1 MRTGSSI
8 RHSAYDRLG
17 EGSPALERL
26 SAADLDRALRF
37 VGEIEAVEAPS
48 SFPTRMLT
56 ALKQLI
62 PCDMAGYNE
71 VDRSE
76 QRVVMVLDP
85 DVPEKETFARV
96 ARQHPVLRY
105 HARSADG
112 RALKISDF
120 LTRRQYHGLEL
131 YQDAF
136 RLINAEDQISIA
148 LPAQPSIVL
157 GIALNRDR
165 PNFSERDRRLLDL
178 VRPHLAQAYRNAE
191 LRGRLADMLL
201 LLEGLL
207 QESDR
212 AIVLV
217 DKFRRVTQATHEV
230 GRLFSEYFAAT
241 VNLGSGLPTAID
253 DWIKQRGTSPRLEA
267 ALPSEERLVAHGSS
281 GCLTIGFLPHGELGV
296 HDALLLQETR
306 DQAAVDRREPP
317 LSPREHE
324 VLVLVAEGKTNPE
337 ISTVLSISSRTVQKH
352 LEHIFDKLGV
362 RSRAAAAVAL
372 TRASGIRL

>member
-1 MRTGSSI
+1 M
-8 RHSAYDRLG
+8 
-17 EGSPALERL
+17 ERL

-37 VGEIEAVEAPS
+37 VGEIEAIEAPS
-48 SFPTRMLT
+48 HFPTRMLS

-71 VDRSE
+71 VDRSQ

-85 DVPEKETFARV
+85 DVPEKETFGRV
-96 ARQHPVLRY
+96 ARQHPVLQY
-105 HARSADG
+105 HARSANG

-136 RLINAEDQISIA
+136 RLINAEDQMSIA
-148 LPAQPSIVL
+148 LPAQPSILL

-178 VRPHLAQAYRNAE
+178 IRPHLAQAYRNAE
-191 LRGRLADMLL
+191 LRGRLAEMLF

-207 QESDR
+207 QDSDR

-230 GRLFSEYFAAT
+230 ERLFSEYFAAT
-241 VNLGSGLPTAID
+241 VTLGSGLPMAVD
-253 DWIKQRGTSPRLEA
+253 AWIKQRGTSRRLEA
-267 ALPSEERLVAHGSS
+267 ALPSEERLIADGPR
-281 GCLTIGFLPHGELGV
+281 GYLTIRFLPHGELGV
-296 HDALLLQETR
+296 HDALLLRETR
-306 DQAAVDRREPP
+306 DQAAVDRRELR

-337 ISTVLSISSRTVQKH
+337 ISAVLSISRRTVQKH

-362 RSRAAAAVAL
+362 RTRAAAAVAL
-372 TRASGIRL
+372 TRASGIPR